1 MLGLNLIWVCC
12 SSTSTHISTNRC
24 YLPETLNLKFN
35 SLPKSCVGCSGRA
48 SMHTMYFHIFVLIE
62 AVYWFFFWF
71 WKLRERHHVTQ
82 KTDTLS
88 LPVNKFVV
96 PSALVWSYM
105 SHSYQGGVTSTLG
118 VNGPEVTYA
127 RESQKYEG
135 RTIRYSRLRRREVAE
150 FLT

>member
-1 MLGLNLIWVCC
+1 MGFFL
-12 SSTSTHISTNRC
+12 
-24 YLPETLNLKFN
+24 
-35 SLPKSCVGCSGRA
+35 
-48 SMHTMYFHIFVLIE
+48 VLEIE
-62 AVYWFFFWF
+62 GKTY
-71 WKLRERHHVTQ
+71 VTQ

-96 PSALVWSYM
+96 ASALVWSYM

-135 RTIRYSRLRRREVAE
+135 RTIRY
-150 FLT
+150 

>member
-1 MLGLNLIWVCC
+1 
-12 SSTSTHISTNRC
+12 
-24 YLPETLNLKFN
+24 
-35 SLPKSCVGCSGRA
+35 
-48 SMHTMYFHIFVLIE
+48 MHAMYFHIFVLIE
-62 AVYWFFFWF
+62 AVYWGFFWF

-96 PSALVWSYM
+96 ASALVWSYM

-127 RESQKYEG
+127 RESQEYEG
-135 RTIRYSRLRRREVAE
+135 RTIRY
-150 FLT
+150 